1 VIRQAAQ
8 ILANRAGIPVEK
20 VEAVIIQ
27 IALQISQ
34 SQGKSITAQ
43 SIFQIATQI
52 VQDLNGVLAQAI
64 LKLVN
69 QDDGGKSSQTVN
81 IINNVVKGGGDGSGS
96 QKITNKLKVI
106 VNPPQPQPTAPP
118 PTGKKDYV
126 LVPYDSFC
134 LDSGVNKHC
143 ERVDPKRNLGYCDEE
158 KFDCVGDD
166 YAPPLKDDKDK
177 PYFPL
182 AFPAPPEGATNVDS
196 DYDVPPSGVIRTK
209 GGVQVWRE
217 TETGEL
223 MYKVPRS
230 IQDAVFRGDVET
242 AKLFQKELDDAIQQ
256 LDGQGRQTSI
266 QADQTTPG
274 PTVELAELPPAAEG
288 ESPPIAGATTPPAAV
303 DTTTPSASTT
313 GEGAAPPGQTLA
325 TASTTGEGAAP
336 LGEGTTGG
344 DEDEIAEVAPED
356 DDSDTEEG
364 EEGVAE
370 EEEEVSDDEGD
381 DSDDDGDD
389 GGGDDGDDNGD
400 GDGGDDGGGDEED

>member
-1 VIRQAAQ
+1 M
-8 ILANRAGIPVEK
+8 
-20 VEAVIIQ
+20 
-27 IALQISQ
+27 QISQ

-52 VQDLNGVLAQAI
+52 VQDPNSVLAQAI

-81 IINNVVKGGGDGSGS
+81 IINNVVKGGGGGSGS

-106 VNPPQPQPTAPP
+106 VIQPQPQPTAPL
-118 PTGKKDYV
+118 PTGKKDCV

-134 LDSGVNKHC
+134 LDGGVNKHC

-166 YAPPLKDDKDK
+166 YASPLKDDKDK

-196 DYDVPPSGVIRTK
+196 DYDVPPSGVITTK
-209 GGVQVWRE
+209 GGVQVWRD

-223 MYKVPRS
+223 MYKVPRN
-230 IQDAVFRGDVET
+230 IQDAVFRGDMET
-242 AKLFQKELDDAIQQ
+242 AQQFQKELDDAIQQ
-256 LDGQGRQTSI
+256 LDGQGRQTSK

-274 PTVELAELPPAAEG
+274 PTVELAELPPAGEG
-288 ESPPIAGATTPPAAV
+288 ETSSIAGATTPPPAAV
-303 DTTTPSASTT
+303 DTTTPSAPT
-313 GEGAAPPGQTLA
+313 
-325 TASTTGEGAAP
+325 TTGEGAAP

-344 DEDEIAEVAPED
+344 ELGAAPIDPDDISELPTDEAAGATAASLDDEAEAGAEDIGD
-356 DDSDTEEG
+356 DDGG
-364 EEGVAE
+364 EV
-370 EEEEVSDDEGD
+370 EVSDDEGD
-381 DSDDDGDD
+381 DDDDTEVSTDD
-389 GGGDDGDDNGD
+389 EGDDGDG
-400 GDGGDDGGGDEED
+400 GGDDGGGDGGDGGDGEEEG